1 MKINYK
7 VSPLYTC
14 KSLSFTSESCPIK
27 FTLSFLHGQS
37 KQTGLSISRE
47 EMTLGFQ
54 TRHSHIM
61 QNEYSERASVAVY
74 LSLLLLLKS
83 RLQLVT
89 QIRLQQLVTMKSRPV
104 FCNVLSQD
112 Q

>member
-1 MKINYK
+1 
-7 VSPLYTC
+7 
-14 KSLSFTSESCPIK
+14 
-27 FTLSFLHGQS
+27 
-37 KQTGLSISRE
+37 
-47 EMTLGFQ
+47 
-54 TRHSHIM
+54 M
-61 QNEYSERASVAVY
+61 QNEYNERALVAVY

-89 QIRLQQLVTMKSRPV
+89 QIRLQQLVAMKSRPV